1 MGLRIEE
8 NSFLHFE
15 VALFTKRFAGEKF
28 KAGEKLK
35 INMTKPN
42 HILHRD
48 WAIIILECFVM
59 NYFSSFFGHF
69 PQTRHRV
76 RFFHGRANLK
86 TRYFICRWIAPVLLP
101 FISFISYYFLLTH
114 DGSGVFVKKTPWN
127 FDIVLLIWSIFLFF
141 IKYENYDCT
150 I

>member
-69 PQTRHRV
+69 PQNRHRV

-127 FDIVLLIWSIFLFF
+127 FDIVLLIWSIFFVF
-141 IKYENYDCT
+141 Y
-150 I
+150 

>member
-69 PQTRHRV
+69 PQNRHRV

-101 FISFISYYFLLTH
+101 FISFLSYYFLLTH

-127 FDIVLLIWSIFLFF
+127 FDIGLLIWSIFFVF
-141 IKYENYDCT
+141 Y
-150 I
+150 

>member
-28 KAGEKLK
+28 KAGEELK

-69 PQTRHRV
+69 PQNRHRV
-76 RFFHGRANLK
+76 TFFHGRANLK
-86 TRYFICRWIAPVLLP
+86 TKYFICRWIAPVLLP
-101 FISFISYYFLLTH
+101 FISFILYYFLLTH
-114 DGSGVFVKKTPWN
+114 DGSGVFVKNASWN
-127 FDIVLLIWSIFLFF
+127 FDIVLLIWSIFFVF
-141 IKYENYDCT
+141 Y
-150 I
+150 

>member
-69 PQTRHRV
+69 PQNRHRV

-101 FISFISYYFLLTH
+101 FISFLSYYFLLTH

-127 FDIVLLIWSIFLFF
+127 FDIVLLIWSIFFVF
-141 IKYENYDCT
+141 Y
-150 I
+150 

>member
-15 VALFTKRFAGEKF
+15 VALFTKRFAGDKL

-48 WAIIILECFVM
+48 WTIIILECFVM

-69 PQTRHRV
+69 PQNRHRV

-101 FISFISYYFLLTH
+101 FISFLSYYFLLTH

-127 FDIVLLIWSIFLFF
+127 FDIGLLIWSIFFVF
-141 IKYENYDCT
+141 Y
-150 I
+150 